1 MEASNKPLKY
11 RIGPIKGMGSMRS
24 EFHRAV
30 AFFGAHLGFKV
41 DSDDIKRAEAT
52 TDGIRLK
59 LRSTGSATPGGDLW
73 HNFQPYDITTTS
85 CKIGAGTVTVP
96 GSAAVYPCIS
106 GTAINAA
113 SPPSL
118 TLHATSPNYLY
129 VKVVMTPTTN
139 SDSYVL
145 GSTITSPVSS
155 NCTIV
160 ASTSLQSSSGNTL
173 YIPLSTITAG
183 VVTSRTQYTN
193 FSLRAYD
200 DGTSTGV
207 AIYEQW

>member
-1 MEASNKPLKY
+1 MILQLPNPQVGETIKASHIRQLAAAIRKLVPCSSDTIRVQETALGVLFHGQ
-11 RIGPIKGMGSMRS
+11 RSSGGS
-24 EFHRAV
+24 
-30 AFFGAHLGFKV
+30 
-41 DSDDIKRAEAT
+41 
-52 TDGIRLK
+52 
-59 LRSTGSATPGGDLW
+59 STSGGDLW

-96 GSAAVYPCIS
+96 GSAAVYPYID

-113 SPPSL
+113 EPPVL
-118 TLHATSPNYLY
+118 TLHRTSPNYLY

-155 NCTIV
+155 NCTIL